1 MNKFKFFGK
10 KLKLRDPKTPYKKG
24 KFVEE
29 SNSYKSR
36 IGSKISENSVTK
48 SLLSIRRKVIQ
59 IENTIRSMFNLNKK
73 TDNIKN
79 RFLEVKKEED
89 RNTKIVA
96 PKKSGLS
103 SLIQRP
109 KTGALD
115 LIKNFITFTFLGWLF
130 TVLQPLIGKLEW
142 LFPLLQGAFNFIGV
156 TVKFLVDALGSF
168 IKFGYD
174 TKDKIDNLTKN
185 VKDSAAGVKEKFD
198 ETLTAFQNVFGG
210 AIELVNSFINVS
222 ASEDEIA
229 SVKEQPQENT
239 IPSIPQLPNT
249 DINTSQ
255 TKTPSSF
262 STSTNIQG
270 VNTGGIIRGYNEGGD
285 VQNARIDPKTPITR
299 GIEKSKKREIF
310 RPKPNIQPQ
319 KTTPGKDVGG
329 PEKVKEIYGERVR
342 IVDFIPYLSSMRPD
356 RKSGYYA
363 LLSTSEEY
371 KKPKSDDILGIDPKT
386 PITRGIEKSKKRE
399 IFRPKPN
406 IQPQKTTPGKD
417 VGGPEKVKEIYGER
431 VRIVDFIPYLS
442 SMRPDRKSGY
452 YALLSTSEEYKKP
465 KSDDIL
471 GIGNLMGASVDTALG
486 QKPERKTYTQFADGI
501 KYLVNYGISDPEGFE
516 KLDIEQMIRRVVEP
530 KFETALNKVRGEINK
545 KVEEEGGVSPGGGG
559 LDGGI
564 PGGEYGGY
572 SPTGGLERKI
582 YEYLTKE
589 KKMNDI
595 QALGLMANIHR
606 ESSFIPS
613 NKEPGGTGVGLFQWS
628 HGRVDPFIRAVPD
641 WKTNWKAQIDYA
653 LNEPKNLSGVT
664 PGSYQSKNFSS
675 SQEAADW
682 WMREWERPRD
692 PSAGS
697 IKHKKYLKSIP
708 KAPDGSAKFREGENI
723 SEIKMEG
730 GVLPSSKLGSK
741 AGMRLHPI
749 RGKWLMHKGND
760 YPLPI
765 GTPISVVKGGIII
778 RSGVFGGYG
787 EVIEIE
793 HFDGTR
799 SFYAHLDK
807 RNVKVGDKISP
818 GTVIG
823 TVGNTGGSTGPHL
836 HFEFNDEKGNL
847 ITDYSKLNI
856 IADNTFRFGGNVK
869 PAETQ
874 KLAKKGGKEGYVN
887 HKNQFVEQKWT
898 AEQRARFQEQT
909 KKNNSEKTSAFNT
922 STKTDTK
929 VSQNQPQQVILD
941 ANKEREY
948 ADKLRKIKPG
958 SGETLK
964 ISGIGSF
971 VAGRDWIGRPVEKY
985 YNSNGVP
992 ISKEEFLNKIGNSVQ
1007 KKKYGGLVYKNA
1019 NTQTLPVEKYASYN
1033 DPMSS
1038 PQLLIQPI
1046 IVQTP
1051 IPIKSTPNSTIIFS
1065 TPNVNSTDNSTQL
1078 MRS

>member
-109 KTGALD
+109 KTGVFD
-115 LIKNFITFTFLGWLF
+115 IIKNFVEFTFFGWLF

-310 RPKPNIQPQ
+310 QPKPNIQPQ

-329 PEKVKEIYGERVR
+329 PEKVKEIYGERVS
-342 IVDFIPYLSSMRPD
+342 IVDFIPFLSSMRPD
-356 RKSGYYA
+356 RKSGYH
-363 LLSTSEEY
+363 
-371 KKPKSDDILGIDPKT
+371 
-386 PITRGIEKSKKRE
+386 
-399 IFRPKPN
+399 
-406 IQPQKTTPGKD
+406 
-417 VGGPEKVKEIYGER
+417 
-431 VRIVDFIPYLS
+431 
-442 SMRPDRKSGY
+442 
-452 YALLSTSEEYKKP
+452 ALLSTSEEYKKP

-559 LDGGI
+559 GLDGGGVDGE
-564 PGGEYGGY
+564 PGDDYGDTLASSSKDLPLLAAIAALESGSAQGQADVAQSVYNRLGDSIASKSGYGNTLRDVLLKDNQYQPAFINPNSSSGSGAKIDPIFKKITDENSAIDAMASYYRKKGRRVSRAEIQKQYRSAVSAISNPRLQENARKHVGGRTEFKGYHVPGAVWRGSPSDNRFSSEYGSRKQMARGAVAPPPGLFDEQKQP
-572 SPTGGLERKI
+572 SKSSVQAVSAGFRTGLKTGPKGRIGEGTEYHVDARFIKTLPLKDKI
-582 YEYLTKE
+582 AMLDSMASAHAQEGFVMEFSGRGVAGRRWNPNASYAEKEKFAKLVLASHHRDRPPYQAFDYFIVKQSAKDRRHKSAEGANIMAPMIRGGTYEY
-589 KKMNDI
+589 
-595 QALGLMANIHR
+595 QV
-606 ESSFIPS
+606 
-613 NKEPGGTGVGLFQWS
+613 GGGKGRHLIIRDRNGKVIAKIL
-628 HGRVDPFIRAVPD
+628 HGD
-641 WKTNWKAQIDYA
+641 
-653 LNEPKNLSGVT
+653 
-664 PGSYQSKNFSS
+664 
-675 SQEAADW
+675 
-682 WMREWERPRD
+682 
-692 PSAGS
+692 
-697 IKHKKYLKSIP
+697 
-708 KAPDGSAKFREGENI
+708 EG
-723 SEIKMEG
+723 
-730 GVLPSSKLGSK
+730 LPSPKQ
-741 AGMRLHPI
+741 I
-749 RGKWLMHKGND
+749 GKIFKMD
-760 YPLPI
+760 
-765 GTPISVVKGGIII
+765 
-778 RSGVFGGYG
+778 
-787 EVIEIE
+787 E
-793 HFDGTR
+793 
-799 SFYAHLDK
+799 LDTS
-807 RNVKVGDKISP
+807 D
-818 GTVIG
+818 
-823 TVGNTGGSTGPHL
+823 
-836 HFEFNDEKGNL
+836 
-847 ITDYSKLNI
+847 
-856 IADNTFRFGGNVK
+856 
-869 PAETQ
+869 Q
-874 KLAKKGGKEGYVN
+874 KLAKKGGKEGYIN

-941 ANKEREY
+941 ANKAREY

-1019 NTQTLPVEKYASYN
+1019 NTQTLPIQKYASYN

-1051 IPIKSTPNSTIIFS
+1051 IPIKSTSNSTIIFS
-1065 TPNVNSTDNSTQL
+1065 TPNVNSLDNSTQL